1 MPLFLFEP
9 TFINRESNIA
19 AVMSGLS
26 SWKADHQLR
35 IPNLAK
41 ARRQMEGN
49 GIPGPVKKEMSHRD
63 MALFLKEY
71 KSSGIGGRNMV
82 TQRTFGTLPSG
93 EEVQIYHLENKSGAF
108 AEVLQ
113 FGAILVKLCVP
124 DRDGRLTDVVLGYD
138 DLAGYEVNGCFF
150 GATIGRSGNRIA
162 QSRFTLDGKEIVLT
176 PNEGA
181 NNLHSGPDGFEKKM
195 WTASEI
201 SEDKNAV
208 TFSRISPDGENGF
221 PGEFNV
227 SVTYEMTEENELR
240 IVYGGVCDQTTIAN
254 MTNHSYFNLAGEG
267 SGSAMDQYLTIHAE
281 QYTPVGEGSIPLG
294 ENAAVEGTPMDF
306 RKAHKIGD
314 EIEAD
319 FEQLKFTGGFDHN
332 YVTDGYNKASIREIA
347 SAWSEK
353 SGIQMDV
360 LTDCPCVQFYAAN
373 FVEDEYGKNGHV
385 YNKREAFCLETQVEP
400 NAVNVENFHSPIL
413 EAGERYYSETIYRF
427 SVKK

>member
-1 MPLFLFEP
+1 
-9 TFINRESNIA
+9 
-19 AVMSGLS
+19 
-26 SWKADHQLR
+26 
-35 IPNLAK
+35 
-41 ARRQMEGN
+41 MEGN

-176 PNEGA
+176 PNEGV

-281 QYTPVGEGSIPLG
+281 QYTPVGEESIPLG

-319 FEQLKFTGGFDHN
+319 FEQLRITGGYDHN

-347 SAWSEK
+347 EAWSEK
-353 SGIQMDV
+353 TGIQMNV

-373 FVEDEYGKNGHV
+373 FVDQEHGKNGHV

>member
-1 MPLFLFEP
+1 
-9 TFINRESNIA
+9 
-19 AVMSGLS
+19 
-26 SWKADHQLR
+26 
-35 IPNLAK
+35 
-41 ARRQMEGN
+41 MEGN

-71 KSSGIGGRNMV
+71 RSSGIGGRNMV

-227 SVTYEMTEENELR
+227 SVTYEMTEKNELR

-267 SGSAMDQYLTIHAE
+267 SGSAMDQYVTIHAE
-281 QYTPVGEGSIPLG
+281 QYTQVGEGSIPLG

-319 FEQLKFTGGFDHN
+319 FEQLRITGGYDHN

-347 SAWSEK
+347 EAWSEK
-353 SGIQMDV
+353 TGIQMNV

-373 FVEDEYGKNGHV
+373 FVDQEHGKNGHV

>member
-1 MPLFLFEP
+1 MW
-9 TFINRESNIA
+9 
-19 AVMSGLS
+19 MSGHPGNRRQ
-26 SWKADHQLR
+26 WKAEMMTAATH
-35 IPNLAK
+35 LACV
-41 ARRQMEGN
+41 ARSQSMGN
-49 GIPGPVKKEMSHRD
+49 GIPGLQKRKKRIMK
-63 MALFLKEY
+63 MVLFYTLHTTKRR
-71 KSSGIGGRNMV
+71 RNMKK
-82 TQRTFGTLPSG
+82 QGFGTTKDGKEALLYTLSNKNG
-93 EEVQIYHLENKSGAF
+93 MEISVTDYGAHLVS
-108 AEVLQ
+108 VL
-113 FGAILVKLCVP
+113 VP
-124 DRDGRLTDVVLGYD
+124 DKDGKKRDVVLGFD
-138 DLAGYEVNGCFF
+138 SVTGYETDGSHF
-150 GATIGRSGNRIA
+150 GATIGRNGNRINGA
-162 QSRFTLDGKEIVLT
+162 SFMLNGKKIQLT
-176 PNEGA
+176 PNENG
-181 NNLHSGPDGFEKKM
+181 NNLHSGPDGFDKKM

-319 FEQLKFTGGFDHN
+319 FEQLRITGGYDHN

-347 SAWSEK
+347 EAWSEK
-353 SGIQMDV
+353 TGIQMNV

-373 FVEDEYGKNGHV
+373 FVDQEHGKNGHV

-413 EAGERYYSETIYRF
+413 EAGERYYSKTIYRF

>member
-1 MPLFLFEP
+1 
-9 TFINRESNIA
+9 
-19 AVMSGLS
+19 
-26 SWKADHQLR
+26 
-35 IPNLAK
+35 
-41 ARRQMEGN
+41 MEGN

-227 SVTYEMTEENELR
+227 SVTYEMTEKNELR

-281 QYTPVGEGSIPLG
+281 QYTLVGEGSIPLG

-319 FEQLKFTGGFDHN
+319 FEQLRITGGYDHN

-347 SAWSEK
+347 EAWSEK
-353 SGIQMDV
+353 TGIQMDV

-373 FVEDEYGKNGHV
+373 FVDQEHGKNGHV

>member
-1 MPLFLFEP
+1 
-9 TFINRESNIA
+9 
-19 AVMSGLS
+19 
-26 SWKADHQLR
+26 
-35 IPNLAK
+35 
-41 ARRQMEGN
+41 MEGN

-93 EEVQIYHLENKSGAF
+93 EKVQIYHLENKSGAF

-281 QYTPVGEGSIPLG
+281 QYTPVGEGSSPLG

-319 FEQLKFTGGFDHN
+319 FEQLRITGGYDHN

-347 SAWSEK
+347 EAWSEK
-353 SGIQMDV
+353 TGIQMNV

-373 FVEDEYGKNGHV
+373 FVDQEHGKNGHV

>member
-1 MPLFLFEP
+1 
-9 TFINRESNIA
+9 
-19 AVMSGLS
+19 
-26 SWKADHQLR
+26 
-35 IPNLAK
+35 
-41 ARRQMEGN
+41 MEGN

-124 DRDGRLTDVVLGYD
+124 DRDCRLTDVVLGYD

-319 FEQLKFTGGFDHN
+319 FEQLRITGGYDHN

-347 SAWSEK
+347 EAWSEK
-353 SGIQMDV
+353 TGIQMNV

-373 FVEDEYGKNGHV
+373 FVDQEHGKNGHV